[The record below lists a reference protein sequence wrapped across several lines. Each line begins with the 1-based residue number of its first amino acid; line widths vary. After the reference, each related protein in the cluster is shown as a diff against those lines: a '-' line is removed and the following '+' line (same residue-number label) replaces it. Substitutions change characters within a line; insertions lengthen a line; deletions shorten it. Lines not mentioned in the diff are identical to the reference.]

1 MEGSKPSRLSK
12 LPMEP
17 RCWTWEGENTLPE
30 PLSILH
36 WYSVLAPST
45 LKLSINKMSILVS
58 RASVCFY
65 SIKFVD
71 FSFFFFFCF
80 E

>member
-1 MEGSKPSRLSK
+1 
-12 LPMEP
+12 
-17 RCWTWEGENTLPE
+17 
-30 PLSILH
+30 
-36 WYSVLAPST
+36 
-45 LKLSINKMSILVS
+45 MSILVS